1 MKGKKKMSNGMKAAI
16 SGGIC
21 AILLA
26 IGFIV
31 FACITETIGAGYVGY
46 KYDRTVKNGSPN
58 TIPGTSVI
66 NEPLTGLIFINP
78 VTQDILKYPTTIV
91 AKNWTNADEGDN
103 KTDMSMQVGSEEGK
117 NIDADVYVSVRP
129 KDLSKIISSFGM
141 KSFSNIVDD
150 DVYGLVK
157 GKLSIVAQT
166 YSIYDMQAKRSEIQK
181 KTFEILSEELE
192 ETYGI
197 ELVRF
202 EIGTLILPADIQ
214 SKIDQKTE
222 AINAVE
228 LAKLDRQRQDEI
240 NQKIV
245 DGQRAESEKEL
256 LKRKNEADAAA
267 YEKEKAAQ
275 AQLAVAENNVKIA
288 EQKVTQ
294 AQLEKEAELEKQRA
308 FTEEY
313 FRDKELDVQKEAVK
327 SINGSV
333 KTIITD
339 GSGNGYGAL
348 AGLKEILGQID

>member
-1 MKGKKKMSNGMKAAI
+1 MSKSFKAIIAA
-16 SGGIC
+16 SV
-21 AILLA
+21 AAVLLI
-26 IGFIV
+26 IGLIT
-31 FACITETIGAGYVGY
+31 FACITENIGAGYVGY
-46 KYDRTVKNGSPN
+46 RYDRTVKNGAPN

-78 VTQDILKYPTTIV
+78 ITQDILKYPTTIV
-91 AKNWTNADEGDN
+91 AKNWTNANEGDN

-129 KDLSKIISSFGM
+129 KNLSKIISSFGT
-141 KSFSNIVDD
+141 KNFSSIVDD

-166 YSIYDMQAKRSEIQK
+166 YSIYDMQSKRSEIQE
-181 KTFEILSEELE
+181 KTFEILSNELD

-202 EIGTLILPADIQ
+202 EIGTLLLPQDIQ

-228 LAKLDRQRQDEI
+228 LAKLDRQKQDEI

-245 DGQRAESEKEL
+245 DEQKAESQKEL

-275 AQLAVAENNVKIA
+275 AQLTVAENNVKIA
-288 EQKVTQ
+288 EQQVVQ
-294 AQLEKEAELEKQRA
+294 AQLEREAELERQGA
-308 FTEEY
+308 FTEAY
-313 FRDKELDVQKEAVK
+313 FRDKELDVQMEAVRA
-327 SINGSV
+327 INSSV
-333 KTIITD
+333 KTIVTD
-339 GSGNGYGAL
+339 NNGSGYGAL
-348 AGLKEILGQID
+348 AGLKEILEEID

>member
-1 MKGKKKMSNGMKAAI
+1 MKMNKRIKAAI
-16 SGGIC
+16 
-21 AILLA
+21 A
-26 IGFIV
+26 
-31 FACITETIGAGYVGY
+31 FAGCLVITVVGLVIFGLVTENIGAGFVGY
-46 KYDRTVKNGSPN
+46 RYDRTVKNGDVN

-66 NEPLTGLIFINP
+66 NEPLTGLVVINP
-78 VTQDILKYPTTIV
+78 MTQDILKYPTTIV
-91 AKNWTNADEGDN
+91 AKNWTNAAEGDN

-129 KDLSKIISSFGM
+129 KDLSKIISSFGT
-141 KSFSNIVDD
+141 KNFSSIVDD

-166 YSIYDMQAKRSEIQK
+166 YSIYDMQAKRSEIQE
-181 KTFEILSEELE
+181 KTFEILSNELE
-192 ETYGI
+192 DTYGI

-202 EIGTLILPADIQ
+202 EIGTLILPEDIQ

-228 LAKLDRQRQDEI
+228 LAKLDRQKQDEI

-245 DGQRAESEKEL
+245 DEQKAESEKEL

-275 AQLAVAENNVKIA
+275 AQLTVAENNVKIA
-288 EQKVTQ
+288 EQKVIQ
-294 AQLEKEAELEKQRA
+294 AQLEREAELEKQGA

-327 SINGSV
+327 SINASV
-333 KTIITD
+333 KTIVTD
-339 GSGNGYGAL
+339 STGSGYGAL
-348 AGLKEILGQID
+348 AGLKEILGAIE